1 MKEQGSMTPDPAAPA
16 AETAADAPRDPLNS
30 LIGETLGRRESDA
43 RFRAHVARGLDPATE
58 HYAYPW
64 VLGFVENPRAK
75 TAYLRA
81 AGLAA
86 AYPAVKQADR
96 VPLGVSL
103 KRLSLHR
110 SGGKALDP
118 GSPDVIASRLTNFH
132 EQDLEAAVATI
143 RRFLDLA
150 RGTSVGFDFYAIAR
164 LLARWGNGFTEASQ
178 AVRSRTIGDYYGA
191 WTNDHVMPA
200 TNQES

>member
-1 MKEQGSMTPDPAAPA
+1 MTAEPAAPMSEGGA
-16 AETAADAPRDPLNS
+16 TSAKRDPIVA
-30 LIGETLGRRESDA
+30 LIGETLGRRESDS
-43 RFRAHVARGLDPATE
+43 RFRANVARGLDPVTE

-64 VLGFVENPRAK
+64 VLGFVEEPRAK

-86 AYPAVKQADR
+86 AYPSVKQADR

-103 KRLSLHR
+103 KRLSRHK
-110 SGGKALDP
+110 SDGKPLDP
-118 GSPDVIASRLTNFH
+118 GSPDVIASRLTTFH

-150 RGTSVGFDFYAIAR
+150 RGSSVGFDFYAIAR

-178 AVRSRTIGDYYGA
+178 AVRRRPIGDYYGA
-191 WTNDHVMPA
+191 WTNDHTLP
-200 TNQES
+200 TKNQES